1 MAYKQHPLLTK
12 DIQLLPFS
20 LRMKMLFAKAGI
32 KTLKEWLKI
41 PQHKWRQHIKGLT
54 HGQWRKI
61 IRFVL
66 WHDLIDYLKV

>member
-1 MAYKQHPLLTK
+1 
-12 DIQLLPFS
+12 
-20 LRMKMLFAKAGI
+20 MKMLFAKAGI